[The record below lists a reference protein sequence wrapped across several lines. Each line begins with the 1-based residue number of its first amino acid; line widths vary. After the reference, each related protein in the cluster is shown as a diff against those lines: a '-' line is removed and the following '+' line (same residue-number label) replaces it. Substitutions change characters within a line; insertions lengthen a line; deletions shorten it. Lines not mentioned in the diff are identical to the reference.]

1 MVFARASVNRMTHGT
16 LPALLALQ
24 PLETL
29 RRTGWVLRGIS
40 DPETIAGHVL
50 GTCHA
55 ILALGPRIDPPI
67 DVERCLALA
76 LVHDAPEALLGD
88 LPKSASELLPQGA
101 KREAEEKAARTLLGG
116 LSPLALELF
125 AEYRGQRTREAR
137 FARLCDRLQMGVRMV
152 GYRRIGVRGLD
163 DFEATI
169 RALDCSEF
177 APAAALREEILAE
190 A

>member
-1 MVFARASVNRMTHGT
+1 MEAHGSPF
-16 LPALLALQ
+16 LPALIALQ

-29 RRTGWVLRGIS
+29 RRTGWVLRGIAE
-40 DPETIAGHVL
+40 PETIAGHVL

-55 ILALGPRIDPPI
+55 ILALGPRVEPPI
-67 DVERCLALA
+67 DVERCLAIA

-88 LPKSASELLPQGA
+88 LPKSAAELLPPGA
-101 KREAEEKAARTLLGG
+101 KRTAEEGAARRLLGG
-116 LSPLALELF
+116 LSPLAVERF
-125 AEYRGQRTREAR
+125 AEHQSQSTREAR

-152 GYRRIGVRGLD
+152 GYRRIGVRGLE
-163 DFEATI
+163 DFAASI

-177 APAAALREEILAE
+177 APAARLREEILAE